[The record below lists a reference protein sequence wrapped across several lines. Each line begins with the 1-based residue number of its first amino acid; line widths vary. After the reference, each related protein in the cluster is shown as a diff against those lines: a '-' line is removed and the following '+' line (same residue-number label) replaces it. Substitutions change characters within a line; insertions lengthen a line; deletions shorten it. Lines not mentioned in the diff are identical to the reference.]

1 MWRGSQTSRRYH
13 GFAMSTLDEEDRRE
27 YYRIEDTIA
36 LEIRPLSIP
45 EAAGQE
51 VLQDASPLFNLL
63 SELHL
68 SEFESQHLLR
78 QISERERSIA
88 AYLKVMHKRIDLLSQ
103 VIALTALGE
112 IGEPQPVIISE
123 GGIDFQYP
131 TPIAVGA
138 HLSIKM
144 VLMPQ
149 ALGLLL
155 RARVTHCDP
164 KGDGYDVGTEFER
177 PTDAQ
182 RQLLARYILQKQA
195 QERRLARELNE
206 SGINKEEP

>member
-1 MWRGSQTSRRYH
+1 
-13 GFAMSTLDEEDRRE
+13 MSTLDEEDRRE

-36 LEIRPLSIP
+36 LEIRLLSAP

-78 QISERERSIA
+78 QISERDRNLA
-88 AYLKVMHKRIDLLSQ
+88 AFLKSQNKRIDLLSQ
-103 VIALTALGE
+103 VIAITVLGQ
-112 IGEPQPVIISE
+112 IGEPQPVILSE
-123 GGIDFQYP
+123 GGIDFQHP
-131 TPIAVGA
+131 TPIATGA
-138 HLSIKM
+138 HLSVKL

-155 RARVTHCDP
+155 RARVTHCDR
-164 KGDGYDVGTEFER
+164 KGEGYDVGTEFEYLS
-177 PTDAQ
+177 DAQ
-182 RQLLARYILQKQA
+182 RQLLARYILQRQA
-195 QERRLARELNE
+195 QERRLAREQNE
-206 SGINKEEP
+206 SGI

>member
-1 MWRGSQTSRRYH
+1 
-13 GFAMSTLDEEDRRE
+13 MSTLDEEDRRE

-36 LEIRPLSIP
+36 LEIRPLSAT
-45 EAAGQE
+45 EATGQE

-78 QISERERSIA
+78 QINERDRNIA
-88 AYLKVMHKRIDLLSQ
+88 AFLKAQNKRIDLLSQ
-103 VIALTALGE
+103 VIALTVLGQ

-123 GGIDFQYP
+123 GGIDFQHRA
-131 TPIAVGA
+131 PIAAGSR
-138 HLSIKM
+138 LSVKL

-155 RARVTHCDP
+155 RARVTHCDR
-164 KGDGYDVGTEFER
+164 KGDGYDVGTEFEHL
-177 PTDAQ
+177 TDAQ
-182 RQLLARYILQKQA
+182 RQLLARHILQKQA
-195 QERRLARELNE
+195 QERRLAREQLE
-206 SGINKEEP
+206 SGI

>member
-1 MWRGSQTSRRYH
+1 
-13 GFAMSTLDEEDRRE
+13 MSTLDEEDRRE
-27 YYRIEDTIA
+27 YYRIEDMIA
-36 LEIRPLSIP
+36 LEIRPLSAP

-78 QISERERSIA
+78 QISERDRAIA
-88 AYLKVMHKRIDLLSQ
+88 AFLKSQNKRIDLLSQ
-103 VIALTALGE
+103 VVALTVLGH
-112 IGEPQPVIISE
+112 IGEPQPVILSE
-123 GGIDFQYP
+123 GGIDFQHP
-131 TPIAVGA
+131 TPITTGA
-138 HLSIKM
+138 HLSVKL

-155 RARVTHCDP
+155 RARVTHCDR
-164 KGDGYDVGTEFER
+164 KGDGCDVGTEFEHL
-177 PTDAQ
+177 TDAQ

-195 QERRLARELNE
+195 QERRLAREQNE
-206 SGINKEEP
+206 SGI

>member
-1 MWRGSQTSRRYH
+1 
-13 GFAMSTLDEEDRRE
+13 MSTLDEEDRRE

-36 LEIRPLSIP
+36 LEIRPLSAT
-45 EAAGQE
+45 EATGQE

-78 QISERERSIA
+78 QINERDRNITA
-88 AYLKVMHKRIDLLSQ
+88 FLKSQNKRIDLLSQ
-103 VIALTALGE
+103 VIALTVLGQ

-123 GGIDFQYP
+123 GGIDFQHP
-131 TPIAVGA
+131 TPIAAGSR
-138 HLSIKM
+138 LSVKL

-155 RARVTHCDP
+155 RARVTHCDR
-164 KGDGYDVGTEFER
+164 KGDGYDVGTEFEHL
-177 PTDAQ
+177 TDAQ
-182 RQLLARYILQKQA
+182 RQLLARHILQKQA
-195 QERRLARELNE
+195 QERRLAREQLE
-206 SGINKEEP
+206 SGNSFKEEP

>member
-1 MWRGSQTSRRYH
+1 
-13 GFAMSTLDEEDRRE
+13 MSTLDEEDRRE

-36 LEIRPLSIP
+36 LEIRPLSAT

-78 QISERERSIA
+78 QISERDRNITA
-88 AYLKVMHKRIDLLSQ
+88 FLKSQNKRIDLLSQ
-103 VIALTALGE
+103 VIAITALGQ

-123 GGIDFQYP
+123 GGIDFQHP
-131 TPIAVGA
+131 TPIAAGA
-138 HLSIKM
+138 HLSVKL

-155 RARVTHCDP
+155 RARVTHCDR
-164 KGDGYDVGTEFER
+164 KGDGYDVGTEFEHL
-177 PTDAQ
+177 TDAQ
-182 RQLLARYILQKQA
+182 RQLLARHILQKQA
-195 QERRLARELNE
+195 QERRLARDQLE
-206 SGINKEEP
+206 SGN

>member
-1 MWRGSQTSRRYH
+1 
-13 GFAMSTLDEEDRRE
+13 MSTLDEEDRRE

-36 LEIRPLSIP
+36 LEIRPLSAA
-45 EAAGQE
+45 EATGQE

-78 QISERERSIA
+78 QISERDRTTA
-88 AYLKVMHKRIDLLSQ
+88 AFLKSQNKRIDLLSQ
-103 VIALTALGE
+103 VIALTVLGQ

-123 GGIDFQYP
+123 GGIDFQHP
-131 TPIAVGA
+131 SPIATGA
-138 HLSIKM
+138 HLSVKL

-155 RARVTHCDP
+155 RARVTHCDR
-164 KGDGYDVGTEFER
+164 KGEGYDVGTEFEHLS
-177 PTDAQ
+177 DAQ
-182 RQLLARYILQKQA
+182 RQLLARHILQKQA
-195 QERRLARELNE
+195 QERRLAREQLE
-206 SGINKEEP
+206 SGN

>member
-1 MWRGSQTSRRYH
+1 
-13 GFAMSTLDEEDRRE
+13 MSTLDEEDRRE

-36 LEIRPLSIP
+36 LEIRPLSAT
-45 EAAGQE
+45 EATGQE

-78 QISERERSIA
+78 QINERDRNIA
-88 AYLKVMHKRIDLLSQ
+88 AFLKSQNKRIDLLSQ
-103 VIALTALGE
+103 VIAITVLGQ

-123 GGIDFQYP
+123 GGIDFQHP
-131 TPIAVGA
+131 SPIAAGA
-138 HLSIKM
+138 HLSVKL

-155 RARVTHCDP
+155 RARVTHCDR
-164 KGDGYDVGTEFER
+164 KGDGYDVGTEFEHL
-177 PTDAQ
+177 TDAQ

-195 QERRLARELNE
+195 QERRLAREQNE
-206 SGINKEEP
+206 SGI

>member
-1 MWRGSQTSRRYH
+1 
-13 GFAMSTLDEEDRRE
+13 MSTLDEEDRRE
-27 YYRIEDTIA
+27 YYRIEDMIA
-36 LEIRPLSIP
+36 LEIRPLSAL

-78 QISERERSIA
+78 QINERDRNIA
-88 AYLKVMHKRIDLLSQ
+88 AFLKSQNKRIDLLSQ
-103 VIALTALGE
+103 VIAITVLGQ

-123 GGIDFQYP
+123 GGIDFQHP
-131 TPIAVGA
+131 SPIAAGA
-138 HLSIKM
+138 HLSVKL

-155 RARVTHCDP
+155 RARVTHCDR
-164 KGDGYDVGTEFER
+164 KGDGYDVGTEFEHL
-177 PTDAQ
+177 TDAQ
-182 RQLLARYILQKQA
+182 RQLLARHILQKQA
-195 QERRLARELNE
+195 QVRRLAREQLE
-206 SGINKEEP
+206 SGN

>member
-1 MWRGSQTSRRYH
+1 
-13 GFAMSTLDEEDRRE
+13 MSTLDEEDRRE
-27 YYRIEDTIA
+27 YYRIEDSIA
-36 LEIRPLSIP
+36 LEIRSLSAP

-78 QISERERSIA
+78 QISERDRNLA
-88 AYLKVMHKRIDLLSQ
+88 AFLKSQNKRIDLLSQ
-103 VIALTALGE
+103 VVALTVLGQ

-123 GGIDFQYP
+123 GGIDFQHP
-131 TPIAVGA
+131 TPIATGA
-138 HLSIKM
+138 HLSVKL

-155 RARVTHCDP
+155 RARVTHCDR
-164 KGDGYDVGTEFER
+164 KGGAYDIGTEFEY

-182 RQLLARYILQKQA
+182 RQLLARYIFQKQA
-195 QERRLARELNE
+195 QERRLAREQNE
-206 SGINKEEP
+206 SGN

>member
-1 MWRGSQTSRRYH
+1 
-13 GFAMSTLDEEDRRE
+13 MSTLDEEDRRE

-36 LEIRPLSIP
+36 LEIRPLSAP

-78 QISERERSIA
+78 QISERDRNIA
-88 AYLKVMHKRIDLLSQ
+88 AFLKSQNKRIDLLSQ
-103 VIALTALGE
+103 VIAITVLGQ
-112 IGEPQPVIISE
+112 IGELQPVIISE
-123 GGIDFQYP
+123 GGVDFQHP
-131 TPIAVGA
+131 TPIAVNA
-138 HLSIKM
+138 RLSVKL

-155 RARVTHCDP
+155 RARVTHCDR
-164 KGDGYDVGTEFER
+164 KGEGYDVGTEFEHL
-177 PTDAQ
+177 TDAQ
-182 RQLLARYILQKQA
+182 RQLLARHILQKQA
-195 QERRLARELNE
+195 QERRQARELLE
-206 SGINKEEP
+206 SGN

>member
-1 MWRGSQTSRRYH
+1 
-13 GFAMSTLDEEDRRE
+13 MSTLDEEDRRE
-27 YYRIEDTIA
+27 YYRIEDMIA
-36 LEIRPLSIP
+36 LEIRPLSAL

-78 QISERERSIA
+78 QISERDRNLA
-88 AYLKVMHKRIDLLSQ
+88 AFLKSQNKRIDLLSQ
-103 VIALTALGE
+103 VIAITVLGQ

-123 GGIDFQYP
+123 GGIDFQHP
-131 TPIAVGA
+131 SPIAAGSR
-138 HLSIKM
+138 LSVKL

-155 RARVTHCDP
+155 RARVTHCDR
-164 KGDGYDVGTEFER
+164 KGDGFDVGTEFEHL
-177 PTDAQ
+177 TDAQ
-182 RQLLARYILQKQA
+182 RQLLARHILQKQA

-206 SGINKEEP
+206 SGI

>member
-1 MWRGSQTSRRYH
+1 
-13 GFAMSTLDEEDRRE
+13 MSTLDEEDRRE

-36 LEIRPLSIP
+36 LEIQPLSAP

-78 QISERERSIA
+78 QISERDRTIA
-88 AYLKVMHKRIDLLSQ
+88 TFLKSQNKRIDLLSQ
-103 VIALTALGE
+103 VVALTVLGQ

-123 GGIDFQYP
+123 GGIDFQHP
-131 TPIAVGA
+131 TPIATGA
-138 HLSIKM
+138 HLSVKL

-155 RARVTHCDP
+155 RARVTHCDR
-164 KGDGYDVGTEFER
+164 KGDGYDIGTEFQYLS
-177 PTDAQ
+177 DAQ
-182 RQLLARYILQKQA
+182 RQLLARYILQRQA
-195 QERRLARELNE
+195 QVRRLAREQNE
-206 SGINKEEP
+206 SGH

>member
-1 MWRGSQTSRRYH
+1 
-13 GFAMSTLDEEDRRE
+13 MSTLDEEDRRE

-36 LEIRPLSIP
+36 LEIRPLSAA
-45 EAAGQE
+45 EATGQE

-78 QISERERSIA
+78 QISERDRTTA
-88 AYLKVMHKRIDLLSQ
+88 AFLKSQNKRIDLLSQ
-103 VIALTALGE
+103 VVALTVLGQ

-123 GGIDFQYP
+123 GGIDFQHP
-131 TPIAVGA
+131 TPIAAGA
-138 HLSIKM
+138 HLSVKL

-155 RARVTHCDP
+155 RARVTHCDR
-164 KGDGYDVGTEFER
+164 KGDGYDVGTEFEHLS
-177 PTDAQ
+177 DAQ
-182 RQLLARYILQKQA
+182 RQLLARHILQKQA
-195 QERRLARELNE
+195 QERRLAREQLE
-206 SGINKEEP
+206 SGN

>member
-1 MWRGSQTSRRYH
+1 
-13 GFAMSTLDEEDRRE
+13 MSTLDEEDRRE

-36 LEIRPLSIP
+36 LEIQPLSAP

-78 QISERERSIA
+78 QISERDRTIA
-88 AYLKVMHKRIDLLSQ
+88 AFLKSQNKRIDLLSQ
-103 VIALTALGE
+103 VVALTVLGK

-123 GGIDFQYP
+123 GGIDFQHP
-131 TPIAVGA
+131 TPIATGA
-138 HLSIKM
+138 HLSVKL

-155 RARVTHCDP
+155 RARVTHCDR
-164 KGDGYDVGTEFER
+164 KGDGYNVGTEFQYLS
-177 PTDAQ
+177 DAQ
-182 RQLLARYILQKQA
+182 RQLLARYILQRQA
-195 QERRLARELNE
+195 QERRLAREQNE
-206 SGINKEEP
+206 TGH